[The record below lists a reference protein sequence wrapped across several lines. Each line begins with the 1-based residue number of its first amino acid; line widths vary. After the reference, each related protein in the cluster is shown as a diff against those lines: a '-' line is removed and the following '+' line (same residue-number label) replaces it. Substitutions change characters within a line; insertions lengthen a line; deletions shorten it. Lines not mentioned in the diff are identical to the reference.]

1 MGTRTRRFLIAVGAL
16 VLAMQLVPLDRSN
29 PPVQGEVPA
38 PSQVLEILR
47 TSCYDCHSNRTV
59 WPWYAYVA
67 PVSYLVVHD
76 VHEGRGEL
84 NFTEWGRYDSQRGP
98 ERLHRA
104 AEEVSQG
111 DMPPANYLLMH
122 RAAILSEEER
132 RILVGWASSV
142 PSAAP
147 RPAERQSDD
156 S

>member
-1 MGTRTRRFLIAVGAL
+1 MGTRIRKFMIAVGVL

-38 PSQVLEILR
+38 PSQVLQILR
-47 TSCYDCHSNRTV
+47 TSCYDCHSNQTV

-84 NFTEWGRYDSQRGP
+84 NFTEWSRYDSQRGP
-98 ERLHRA
+98 ERLHQA

-111 DMPPANYLLMH
+111 DMPPASYLLMH
-122 RAAILSEEER
+122 RAAILSEEQR

-142 PSAAP
+142 PSAAR
-147 RPAERQSDD
+147 RPAERESED